1 MKASSDGFH
10 KIFSCH
16 HGRIG
21 FYFESDT
28 QSQNDATD
36 QQDCHFHDIGRRFQP
51 EEHEHGEVDEQA
63 EAERNGYLKQVHP
76 QVFSQLPAC
85 HQKWFEDN
93 EQQVEQNGPYT
104 HCEGRKQAQ
113 YVGYTR
119 DGRRAQQRF
128 GDEGNAE
135 CIDEQ

>member
-1 MKASSDGFH
+1 MCVTDSIPEQGSVARMEKMK
-10 KIFSCH
+10 
-16 HGRIG
+16 
-21 FYFESDT
+21 ESG
-28 QSQNDATD
+28 A
-36 QQDCHFHDIGRRFQP
+36 
-51 EEHEHGEVDEQA
+51 V
-63 EAERNGYLKQVHP
+63 RNGDLEQVHS

-119 DGRRAQQRF
+119 DGRRAQ
-128 GDEGNAE
+128 
-135 CIDEQ
+135 